1 MQPRAGVNMI
11 DTLWILA
18 IILVGLVGLI
28 SGMYVFRSYSTI
40 IRSQNRISFP
50 NIIILAV
57 ISSISGASILPFI
70 ILFYSYFIEQQKQWS
85 LETISSVVSI
95 GLVIGVIVF
104 VGSLYQFFTSIKLRD
119 LIHKRYKNK

>member
-1 MQPRAGVNMI
+1 MI

-18 IILVGLVGLI
+18 IFLVGLVGLI
-28 SGMYVFRSYSTI
+28 SGIYVFRSYSTI
-40 IRSQNRISFP
+40 IRSPNRISFQY
-50 NIIILAV
+50 ILILAV

-85 LETISSVVSI
+85 LETILSVVSI

-104 VGSLYQFFTSIKLRD
+104 VGSLYQFYTSIKLRD
-119 LIHKRYKNK
+119 FIDKRYKNK